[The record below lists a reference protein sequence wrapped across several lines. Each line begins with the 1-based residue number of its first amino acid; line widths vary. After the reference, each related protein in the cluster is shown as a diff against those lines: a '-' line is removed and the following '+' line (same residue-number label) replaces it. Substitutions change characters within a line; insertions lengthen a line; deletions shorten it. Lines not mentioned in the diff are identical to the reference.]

1 MEVLGGW
8 EEKFEWVWEPGSV
21 RGGVCE
27 EEEEGEGDYIQTS
40 PVSAIAM
47 AELGV

>member
-1 MEVLGGW
+1 MLGGW

-27 EEEEGEGDYIQTS
+27 EEEGEGEGDYIQAS